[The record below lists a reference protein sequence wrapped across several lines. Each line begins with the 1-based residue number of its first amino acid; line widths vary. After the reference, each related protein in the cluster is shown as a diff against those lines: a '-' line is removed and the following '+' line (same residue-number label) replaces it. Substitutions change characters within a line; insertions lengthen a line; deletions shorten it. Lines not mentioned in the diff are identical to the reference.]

1 MNYITRTMLVSVI
14 INILLSIIKVISGI
28 IWNSTAIIA
37 DGIHSFS
44 DLVTDFF
51 AILGGFLARKPADEM
66 HPYGHGKT
74 EYLTSISISLLVMF
88 LGFLIIY
95 NSFNNEVVVPNI
107 LVSIVTV
114 FTILAKLLLSSYVI
128 KKGKEHNNSI
138 LIASGKESRVDVI
151 SSIVVLISSVL
162 IQFSNNFPVFKYAD
176 LIATIIVGIFIV
188 HVGFSILKDN
198 ISKTLDEKI
207 DNKEYLEELKEVI
220 KKHDEVINVE
230 SLIVIKYGYYYK
242 LTATIEMESAIS
254 LKDAHNLVDQI
265 EHELKEHDDKIIYIN
280 IHMEAK

>member
-1 MNYITRTMLVSVI
+1 MNYITKTMLVSVVT
-14 INILLSIIKVISGI
+14 NILLSIIKVVSGI
-28 IWNSTAIIA
+28 FWNSTAIIA

-51 AILGGFLARKPADEM
+51 VILGGFLARKPADEM

-74 EYLTSISISLLVMF
+74 EYLTSISISLLIML

-128 KKGKEHNNSI
+128 KKGKEHDNSI

-176 LIATIIVGIFIV
+176 LIATVIVGIFIV
-188 HVGFSILKDN
+188 YVGFSILKDN

-220 KKHDEVINVE
+220 KKHDEVINIE

-242 LTATIEMESAIS
+242 LTATIEMESSIN
-254 LKDAHNLVDQI
+254 LKDAHKLVDQI
-265 EHELKEHDDKIIYIN
+265 EHELKEYDDKIIYIN

>member
-1 MNYITRTMLVSVI
+1 MNYITKTMLVSVI
-14 INILLSIIKVISGI
+14 TNIMLSIIKIVSGI

-74 EYLTSISISLLVMF
+74 EYLTSISISLIIML

-95 NSFNNEVVVPNI
+95 NSFNNEVVIPNI

-114 FTILAKLLLSSYVI
+114 FTILTKLLLSSYVI

-207 DNKEYLEELKEVI
+207 DNNEYLEELKEVI
-220 KKHDEVINVE
+220 KKHNEVITVE

-242 LTATIEMESAIS
+242 LTATIEMESSIS

-265 EHELKEHDDKIIYIN
+265 ERELKERDDKIIYIN